1 MFTITPP
8 VSTRPASAGLVP
20 DSLVP
25 DSLVAESRGTY
36 DASPTPEPIRVP
48 HPVTHRAWVRE
59 HEADPSA
66 VTDRTTP
73 TGHRSPADRTS
84 PTGRT
89 SATARS
95 SPTEALAASGRR
107 IMAAGRDDADELAD
121 AHPVLDEIPELA
133 WVLDDLRTAD
143 RALASA
149 VALVA
154 TLRRTDAARLLTG
167 VGLTGWLTLIA
178 RRTST
183 DARMLLTAADQ
194 LERSP
199 SLASAFRRGAV
210 SWAQVR
216 SVVLAIRELP
226 RHLDD
231 RIDRA
236 IAEVLH
242 GTVGVEP
249 DAITRVLRWEL
260 AALDPTPATDAQVPE
275 REPFVAMQPRLD
287 GSGGQLFA
295 DLDPVTWALADA
307 ALNRGAPPQER
318 TRDGVIGDPDEP
330 AIARNG
336 RLMGAHRLERLREV
350 FDAHLARSGSPG
362 PATHGDG
369 GDNDRTR
376 PTLLLRAGLDQL
388 LDRCRTPA
396 QLLTTMLGGHVQV
409 SADTARRLIDERGAD
424 LRTVVLD
431 ETGSVVGVGRR
442 TRVPPGWLR
451 DAVLALHDTC
461 SAPGCR
467 APARTADLDHARPWH
482 PHRDGDPV
490 GRTDIDELAPLCRRD
505 NAAKER
511 DGWRV
516 MQAADGSRRWAHQ
529 RSGIATRTLPATWR
543 PPP

>member
-1 MFTITPP
+1 M
-8 VSTRPASAGLVP
+8 STSTVAVPTSPAFAG
-20 DSLVP
+20 
-25 DSLVAESRGTY
+25 LVAESRGTY
-36 DASPTPEPIRVP
+36 DAAPAPEPVDVS
-48 HPVTHRAWVRE
+48 HPVTHLPWVRE
-59 HEADPSA
+59 HEADPAATAGHVSP
-66 VTDRTTP
+66 TDRLT
-73 TGHRSPADRTS
+73 
-84 PTGRT
+84 
-89 SATARS
+89 
-95 SPTEALAASGRR
+95 ASGRR
-107 IMAAGRDDADELAD
+107 IMATGRGGADHLAD
-121 AHPVLDEIPELA
+121 AHPVLEELPELA
-133 WVLDDLRTAD
+133 WLLDDLRTAD
-143 RALASA
+143 RAIASA
-149 VALVA
+149 VGLVA

-178 RRTST
+178 RRTTT

-199 SLASAFRRGAV
+199 SLAAAFRRGAV

-231 RIDRA
+231 RIDGA

-242 GTVGVEP
+242 GAVGAEP

-260 AALDPTPATDAQVPE
+260 AALTPTPDSDATSPE

-307 ALNRGAPPQER
+307 ALNSAAPPGER
-318 TRDGVIGDPDEP
+318 SRDGVIGDPDEP

-336 RLMGAHRLERLREV
+336 RLMGAHRLDRLRQV
-350 FDAHLARSGSPG
+350 FDAYLAPPHVGGGVGVRACSPTADTPAPAPG
-362 PATHGDG
+362 PGPGTHGCPPSA
-369 GDNDRTR
+369 R
-376 PTLLLRAGLDQL
+376 PTLLLRAELDQL

-396 QLLTTMLGGHVQV
+396 QLLTTLLGGHVRV
-409 SADTARRLIDERGAD
+409 TAATARRLIDERGAD

-431 ETGSVVGVGRR
+431 GTGSVVGVGRR

-451 DAVLALHDTC
+451 DAALALHDTC
-461 SAPGCR
+461 SAPGCG
-467 APARTADLDHARPWH
+467 APARTADLDHAQPWH
-482 PHRDGDPV
+482 PHRDGDPP
-490 GRTDIDELAPLCRRD
+490 GRTDADQLAPLCHRD
-505 NAAKER
+505 NVAKER

-516 MQAADGSRRWAHQ
+516 EQAPDGSRRWTHP
-529 RSGIATRTLPATWR
+529 RSGITTRTLPATWR